1 MNEEKTR
8 YILVKEWMSGITM
21 NDSEL
26 LFIPFKDLTF
36 HMKRQNDINAH
47 IDGVKI
53 GAYIYHVIVDP
64 ETYEEHEIISFN
76 ARLPD
81 ELMVQFELNGLVHG

>member
-1 MNEEKTR
+1 MNEETTR
-8 YILVKEWMSGITM
+8 YILIKEWMSGTTM
-21 NDSEL
+21 NNSEM
-26 LFIPFKDLTF
+26 LFIPFKDLVF
-36 HMKRQNDINAH
+36 NMRCRNDINAH

-53 GAYIYHVIVDP
+53 GAYVYHVIIDP
-64 ETYEEHEIISFN
+64 KTHEEHEIISFN